1 MGVLGKKLVTC
12 RHADMVVFWTS
23 IISHRAA
30 LHSSGGIPRAAAV
43 TEDQEVTDR
52 VKVYAL
58 STCPYC
64 RRTKEFLKEHGIE
77 CDIVDVDLL
86 KGKEQDDVLDEI
98 ERITGKQSF
107 PVVLIGDEVI
117 VGHNEEKLRKALG
130 L

>member
-1 MGVLGKKLVTC
+1 M
-12 RHADMVVFWTS
+12 ADK
-23 IISHRAA
+23 
-30 LHSSGGIPRAAAV
+30 
-43 TEDQEVTDR
+43 

-64 RRTKEFLKEHGIE
+64 RRTKQFLKDNGIE

-98 ERITGKQSF
+98 ERITGRQSF
-107 PVVLIGDEVI
+107 PVVLIGPEVI

>member
-1 MGVLGKKLVTC
+1 M
-12 RHADMVVFWTS
+12 
-23 IISHRAA
+23 
-30 LHSSGGIPRAAAV
+30 
-43 TEDQEVTDR
+43 TEK

-64 RRTKEFLKEHGIE
+64 RRTKQFLKDHGIE

-86 KGKEQDDVLDEI
+86 EGKEQDDVLDEI

-107 PVVLIGDEVI
+107 PVVLVGSEVI
-117 VGHNEEKLRKALG
+117 VGHNEEKLKKALG